1 MESWYKVSL
10 SEDDIS
16 NGKDLLLRDTFETL
30 FAVNHAPADAAL
42 FTTNREGVAYPYFFS
57 PGAARI
63 ASSLIARY
71 GGVKCSPPAAADVML
86 LVGNAGL
93 NAIPFANKR
102 I

>member
-1 MESWYKVSL
+1 V
-10 SEDDIS
+10 
-16 NGKDLLLRDTFETL
+16 LLRETFETL

-42 FTTNREGVAYPYFFS
+42 FTANREDTSYGYFFS

-71 GGVKCSPPAAADVML
+71 GGVECAAPAVSDVTP
-86 LVGNAGL
+86 LVGNPWL
-93 NAIPFANKR
+93 DAIPFAAKR